1 MAVFCYPLAG
11 RTIPGWSKMGKVERD
26 ILNTFV
32 PLREECGK
40 GVSAC
45 AHRDLCGG
53 ASGSTDTPPMPR
65 VVLIPMPP

>member
-1 MAVFCYPLAG
+1 
-11 RTIPGWSKMGKVERD
+11 MGKVERD

-32 PLREECGK
+32 PLREEYGK

-45 AHRDLCGG
+45 AHRDLCGRT
-53 ASGSTDTPPMPR
+53 SGSTDTPPMPR

>member
-1 MAVFCYPLAG
+1 MTVKDGKG
-11 RTIPGWSKMGKVERD
+11 RRD
-26 ILNTFV
+26 HQSTFV
-32 PLREECGK
+32 PLREEHGK

-45 AHRDLCGG
+45 AHRDLCSG

>member
-1 MAVFCYPLAG
+1 
-11 RTIPGWSKMGKVERD
+11 MGKVERD

-45 AHRDLCGG
+45 AHRDLCGRT
-53 ASGSTDTPPMPR
+53 SGSTDTPPMPR
-65 VVLIPMPP
+65 EGEPTKEDVDNVAASLVQSL